1 MKKYL
6 AACVLGLSLVGT
18 PASASPECN
27 GCNIVDDG
35 WFGRSLIGSL
45 VYYEVELGEY
55 RAARVR
61 DIDPRTKKILW
72 DNGGYSQWSSAYNFY
87 TATSRDE
94 RIGNMIAGAGTV
106 LLVCMFAPDAC
117 K

>member
-1 MKKYL
+1 MKKL
-6 AACVLGLSLVGT
+6 LVACALGFALVGT

-45 VYYEVELGEY
+45 VYYEVELGDY

-61 DIDPRTKKILW
+61 DIDPRTKQILW
-72 DNGGYSQWSSAYNFY
+72 ENGGYPQWSSAYNFY
-87 TATSRDE
+87 SATSRDE
-94 RIGNMIAGAGTV
+94 RMGNAIGGALVIGGFC
-106 LLVCMFAPDAC
+106 LLTGSCQ
-117 K
+117 